1 MFTGIVETVG
11 KIERVDRNE
20 DILRISIHPGEI
32 DWREVVSG
40 DSIAVNGVCLT
51 VMAIDNDKL
60 SFEVSGETLA
70 CTHGLDVAGNLVNLE
85 QALRLS
91 DRLDGHLVS
100 GHVDGVGTV
109 KAFSQQED
117 CCRLAIQAPDAL
129 LGYIAPKGSITVDGV
144 SLTVNRMEG
153 SIFEVNLV
161 PYTLQH
167 TNLNFLQQDRKV
179 NLETDM
185 IARYVAR
192 LLTYAGQK
200 T

>member
-1 MFTGIVETVG
+1 MFTGIVKTVG
-11 KIERVDRNE
+11 KIEHIDYRE
-20 DILRISIHPGEI
+20 DVLQIRIHPGEI
-32 DWREVVSG
+32 DWREVALG

-51 VMAIDNDKL
+51 VMAIDDNRL

-70 CTHGLDVAGNLVNLE
+70 CTNGLDRVGNRVNLE

-109 KAFSQQED
+109 KEISQHED
-117 CCRLAIQAPDAL
+117 RCQLVIQAPDAL
-129 LGYIAPKGSITVDGV
+129 LKYIAAKGSITVDGV
-144 SLTVNRMEG
+144 SLTINRVEENV
-153 SIFEVNLV
+153 FEVNLV

-167 TNLNFLQQDRKV
+167 TNFAFLKPGEKV

-192 LLTYAGQK
+192 LLNHAG
-200 T
+200 